1 MNRSDNTSGN
11 NINSNNIFNLEIHN
25 RERENTSLSPLSESR
40 HNDIRTTLRSNASS
54 SSSENTEIDA
64 DVEAEAGN
72 VTDPGFNNYNNY
84 YYNHRNNNNNRT
96 NNNNRANRNNI
107 WNRSRC
113 RECNY
118 INGNNHL
125 NTSSYRS
132 RSIEIDRDRYQYLE
146 MYRNDERE
154 RQEERERQRDR
165 NMLNQIYRDLL
176 HQNNLLQS
184 IRIDINNIWNRI
196 RSNDDYMRSRYQS
209 NNSNSHIPNNTTN
222 NRQSGTSNQR
232 ININGIPYI
241 LENIQ
246 QFNVQPRTNATSRDF
261 INSFMN
267 LMDFQSNVPII
278 PTREQIINATSEIQF
293 GDIDN
298 PINTTCPISLETFQD
313 SDIVTQIV
321 HCGHNFNTRQLNT
334 WFHTNVRCPMCRY
347 DIREYSMTNRS
358 SDRSP
363 NNESDVPLE
372 TRENMDSRENNI
384 DSSSNLLH
392 TERRTPR
399 RVFSQTP
406 PPVLETNFN
415 NVANTLSSIAMDT
428 INELFEN
435 NDSIFT
441 ENGDSRF
448 LFDSSNNI
456 LLFETIVNS
465 GNSFLNRN
473 TSTNSNNQTRDP
485 RNIV

>member
-1 MNRSDNTSGN
+1 
-11 NINSNNIFNLEIHN
+11 
-25 RERENTSLSPLSESR
+25 
-40 HNDIRTTLRSNASS
+40 
-54 SSSENTEIDA
+54 
-64 DVEAEAGN
+64 
-72 VTDPGFNNYNNY
+72 
-84 YYNHRNNNNNRT
+84 
-96 NNNNRANRNNI
+96 
-107 WNRSRC
+107 
-113 RECNY
+113 
-118 INGNNHL
+118 
-125 NTSSYRS
+125 
-132 RSIEIDRDRYQYLE
+132 
-146 MYRNDERE
+146 
-154 RQEERERQRDR
+154 
-165 NMLNQIYRDLL
+165 
-176 HQNNLLQS
+176 
-184 IRIDINNIWNRI
+184 
-196 RSNDDYMRSRYQS
+196 MRSRYQS
-209 NNSNSHIPNNTTN
+209 NNSTSHTSNNTTSN

-232 ININGIPYI
+232 ININGVPYK

-246 QFNVQPRTNATSRDF
+246 HFNVQPRTTNHTTTSTDF
-261 INSFMN
+261 INSLMN

-298 PINTTCPISLETFQD
+298 PINTTCPISLETFQE
-313 SDIVTQIV
+313 SDIVTQIL
-321 HCGHNFNTRQLNT
+321 HCGHNFNTRQLNR

-347 DIREYSMTNRS
+347 DIREYSMNNRS
-358 SDRSP
+358 SDRLP

-372 TRENMDSRENNI
+372 TRENMDSRENII

-392 TERRTPR
+392 TERTTRRTPR

-406 PPVLETNFN
+406 PPVLESNFN

-428 INELFEN
+428 ITELFEN

-456 LLFETIVNS
+456 LLFETIVNN
-465 GNSFLNRN
+465 GNRFLNRN